1 MGLAHGDGV
10 TVQFTG
16 QVAWDRDE
24 NIVGPGD
31 VARQTEVCFEN
42 IKAVLAEVGGE
53 LEDLVSV
60 TTWFLDRKDLPTIQ
74 KVRARYLDFPNPP
87 VSSSIMVAGL
97 GHEDFL
103 VELTP
108 VAVVPFDRFKEPS

>member
-1 MGLAHGDGV
+1 MGLAHEGGV

-16 QVAWDRDE
+16 QVAWDE
-24 NIVGPGD
+24 NEQIIGQGD
-31 VARQTEVCFEN
+31 VARQAEACFEN
-42 IKAVLAEVGGE
+42 IKTVLAEVGGT
-53 LEDLVSV
+53 LEDLVSI
-60 TTWFLDRKDLPTIQ
+60 TTWFLDRAHLPLIQ
-74 KVRARYLDFPNPP
+74 KVWSRYLDFPNPP

-108 VAVVPFDRFKEPS
+108 VAVVPKNRFINPV